1 MKNQLSE
8 VCVIMPVYN
17 GAKTIELAIKSLLCQ
32 TYTQWN
38 CVIVNDGSKDNTKQL
53 LDAISDKR
61 FKIIHLEKNKGRGF
75 ARQVALE
82 NTTGDFLTY
91 LDADDFYHPEK
102 IECQVEILEKLKD
115 VSLVSCAQG
124 SFDSN
129 NKLLTIRGLK
139 FSGTYD
145 FKFGDAVK
153 FIPVTSMIR
162 LDKAL
167 EIKYN
172 NNLNASEDVDYFS
185 RYLENEKFY
194 IINKILYYYAEF
206 ESVSYSK
213 AIEYDY
219 NNIKAIIS
227 VRTKLGLK
235 KFFKTLSVAIVKSLT
250 LIILY
255 PFLGKNFFLKRRGF
269 EATIDQ
275 QDDYLKA
282 MNDLINIDQLK

>member
-1 MKNQLSE
+1 MKNQPSE

-53 LDAISDKR
+53 LDAINDKR
-61 FKIIHLEKNKGRGF
+61 FKIIHLEKNRGRGF

-82 NTTGDFLTY
+82 NATGDFLTY

-102 IECQVEILEKLKD
+102 IEYQVEILEKLKD
-115 VSLVSCAQG
+115 VFLVSCAQG

-129 NKLLTIRGLK
+129 NKLLTIRGFK
-139 FSGTYD
+139 FSGIYD
-145 FKFGDAVK
+145 FKFGNAVK

-167 EIKYN
+167 KIKYN

-185 RYLENEKFY
+185 RYLDNNKFY

-219 NNIKAIIS
+219 NNIKAIFF
-227 VRTKLGLK
+227 VKAKLGFK
-235 KFFKTLSVAIVKSLT
+235 QFFKSITVAMVKSLA

-255 PFLGKNFFLKRRGF
+255 PFFGKKFFLKRRGF
-269 EATIDQ
+269 EATHDQ
-275 QDDYLKA
+275 QEEYLQ
-282 MNDLINIDQLK
+282 IRTQLQK